1 MVSTRA
7 LLDKDA
13 KSARNRK
20 VNSAHRYFCSLFGK
34 KPNNIQLAYSHS
46 RNSLGFIIFLYRNY
60 YYNIFQPVKW
70 VIYNQNF
77 KNKPTNRLTNSLSL
91 WCQYIMNLII
101 LEKCQHKL
109 VFKSHSPQLQGQNIA
124 LLTAKALSFLS
135 SLWPMRNEWIC
146 LLSESCHR
154 RPVVRAVISELIC
167 HSKMFTGFQPCSL
180 IRDAWSK
187 CDSPATW
194 SCLKSWDC
202 RIFQWSI
209 SS

>member
-1 MVSTRA
+1 MLNLPGTERSIVLTGISV
-7 LLDKDA
+7 LCLE
-13 KSARNRK
+13 RNQIIF
-20 VNSAHRYFCSLFGK
+20 S
-34 KPNNIQLAYSHS
+34 SHI
-46 RNSLGFIIFLYRNY
+46 LIPEIVWDFFFLYRNY

-91 WCQYIMNLII
+91 WSQYIMNLII
-101 LEKCQHKL
+101 LEKCQHQL

-135 SLWPMRNEWIC
+135 SVWPMRNEWIC

-187 CDSPATW
+187 CDSPAIW

-209 SS
+209 YS